1 MAMDYAKTLE
11 LVLDF
16 FRAKGFDYALIGGFA
31 LNVYGL
37 ARNTDDIDFLLR
49 NQDGPETVSFLESLG
64 YQTLSRTEAFSNHE
78 HSLKGFSRID
88 FLYVTGDTADTM
100 FRETREVPLSSWGN
114 VRIVKPE
121 HLIALK
127 LFSSVSNP
135 ERAALD
141 KEDIAHLLRLKELDH
156 NEIRKYFKK
165 YSNLKLLEEFEGRSD
180 D

>member
-1 MAMDYAKTLE
+1 MAMDYGKTLE
-11 LVLDF
+11 LVLEF

-31 LNVYGL
+31 LNAYGL
-37 ARNTDDIDFLLR
+37 TRNTDDIDFLLR

-78 HSLKGFSRID
+78 HSLKGFARVD
-88 FLYVTGDTADTM
+88 FLYVNGHTADTI
-100 FRETREVPLSSWGN
+100 FRETREVYLLAGRK

-135 ERAALD
+135 ERASLD
-141 KEDIAHLLRLKELDH
+141 REDIAHLLHLKDLDR
-156 NEIRKYFKK
+156 NEIQNYFKK
-165 YSNLKLLEEFEGRSD
+165 YSDLKVLRELEGQSND
-180 D
+180 